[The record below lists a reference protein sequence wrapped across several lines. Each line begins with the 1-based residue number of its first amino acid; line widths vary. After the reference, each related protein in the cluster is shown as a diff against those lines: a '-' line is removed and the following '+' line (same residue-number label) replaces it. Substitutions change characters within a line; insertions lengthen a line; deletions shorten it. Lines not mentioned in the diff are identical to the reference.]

1 MIRHEDID
9 NGQLYQKMHKVCSLI
24 VQTIFIL
31 LLFATLTLCAPLD
44 AFVGML
50 LCGVPVCL

>member
-31 LLFATLTLCAPLD
+31 LLFATLTLCAPLN